1 MASKAS
7 KVETTLSLSEQ
18 PAQIDKDT
26 SVELTVTTNADTYTV
41 ELDNDNV
48 QYEKKDNNVLKLTGK
63 KVGTTEVKVIATAN
77 NGTEKNIIWYTKVII
92 IPTTLEVTNNPSE
105 LNLGEKVELDIT
117 TNATSYTITSS
128 NPDVIKVGSKPNE
141 IIASSLGNTRMFL
154 RATKQNAE
162 EKVIEW
168 DLAVKYV
175 KPVTDKGTAST
186 IKLCNTNTKRIVTL
200 ATTDNESAEDIT
212 VSLPRSS
219 GTLITEESLQTTS
232 RIIQRPFIMQPAAGS
247 EFFTGKFIAS
257 DFEAGMGYKVQHD
270 KSVWQVARDAG
281 FKHIV
286 MEKEVIPE
294 TVVELQEDAI
304 FKRSTTKT
312 KPLTET
318 VLNIIGTFYVRV
330 KYFGGDFESDW
341 SGSVYVNLGINAL
354 HDVKTPIKV
363 YNHPESGSWTA
374 PRGLSKLPSW
384 YDGAYFGI
392 VPHSSLVK
400 DYDFRGTFNTI
411 KNAFDPNKYTD
422 PSGATEMIKMRKG
435 YQVIHDK
442 KLWYA
447 LEEMANA
454 SKDAMIV
461 PGTDG
466 NKWKEDLRTAL
477 GSPSVVH
484 DMIGIGHGIVDNN
497 HNQMSNGGTS
507 IGPLVNHEDGYI
519 KYVYNGK
526 LCYTTPKPTCNSI
539 AWTDIAQRE
548 LAHQQKTIRLGQH
561 LFKVRLFE
569 EDEYKALMDRM
580 INGTYDTKTSTE
592 LELSKK
598 VWLHDR
604 QTGSARKVAF
614 YGAPLKIKGAEILG
628 NYNSDKST
636 VTNSNRPAIK
646 IVNNYTK
653 IKVGEEVDLGVSID
667 GTAGG
672 WAPDTYLLIERDQLV
687 VNFEET
693 ISSRDK
699 NMISDA
705 NRFTGKITGVKP
717 GKNTI
722 DIVAYVSPDDSMGSD
737 PEKVTTIQYT
747 VEVVPATESLQ
758 VTTLDPKS
766 RTGSYR
772 YVLEYIPE
780 ECAPYNNIISCF
792 GANIPKAVNEDFR
805 YDPYTDV
812 GFFGVVRSDDLIRL
826 DTLSNRVGFTSG
838 TAQHPD
844 AGFLKFYWHGMMI
857 FIAKKPPRYNVSWNQ
872 IKSHNCQYGWDM
884 GNNDSKFL
892 DIGGVSYRCS
902 NILGARK
909 SPFDHTKISYSGNKI
924 SHSNVL
930 NENYKY
936 SQWGECIIRLA
947 DVYVGYE
954 EVSPTTFNDQLCEI
968 GGLQIGDHFQK
979 MATTE
984 IIVRGDRDGNGPNTI
999 SREVGSGTYTS
1010 LLGGRGFGLWFVG
1023 RNLTFT
1029 ASHTSW
1035 RPVLMLDAK
1044 Y

>member
-1 MASKAS
+1 MAS

-41 ELDNDNV
+41 ELDNDNI

-63 KVGTTEVKVIATAN
+63 KVGLTQIKVKATAN
-77 NGTEKNIIWYTKVII
+77 NGTEKNVIWYANVII

-117 TNATSYTITSS
+117 TNATNYSITSS
-128 NPDVIKVGSKPNE
+128 NPNVIKVGSKPNE

-200 ATTDNESAEDIT
+200 ATTDNESTEDIT

-232 RIIQRPFIMQPAAGS
+232 RIIQRPYIMQPTAGA

-257 DFEAGMGYKVQHD
+257 DFEVGMGYKVEHT

-281 FKHIV
+281 FKNIV

-294 TVVELQEDAI
+294 TVIELQEDAI
-304 FKRSTTKT
+304 FKRSTTRQ

-330 KYFGGDFESDW
+330 KYIGGDFESDW

-354 HDVKTPIKV
+354 HDVKTPVKV

-374 PRGLSKLPSW
+374 PRGLAKLPSW

-392 VPHSSLVK
+392 VPHTSLVK

-411 KNAFDPNKYTD
+411 KNAYDPTRYTD
-422 PSGATEMIKMRKG
+422 QNGSKEMIKMRKG

-447 LEEMANA
+447 LEEMANQ
-454 SKDAMIV
+454 SKDSMIV

-466 NKWKEDLRTAL
+466 NKWKEDVRTAL

-484 DMIGIGHGIVDNN
+484 DMIGIGHDIVDNN
-497 HNQMSNGGTS
+497 YNQMSNGVTS

-519 KYVYNGK
+519 KYIYKGK
-526 LCYTTPKPTCNSI
+526 LCYTTPKPTCNAI

-548 LAHQQKTIRLGQH
+548 LAHQQKTIRLGKH

-580 INGTYDTKTSTE
+580 MDGTYDTKKSSE

-598 VWLHDR
+598 VWIHDR
-604 QTGSARKVAF
+604 QTGSARKVAA
-614 YGAPLKIKGAEILG
+614 YELPVKTKGAEILG
-628 NYNSDKST
+628 NYNSDKNT
-636 VTNSNRPAIK
+636 VTNSGRPAIK
-646 IVNNYTK
+646 IINNFTK
-653 IKVGEEVDLGVSID
+653 IMVGEEVDLSVSIA
-667 GTAGG
+667 GTATG
-672 WAPDTYLLIERDQLV
+672 WAPDTYLLIEQDKLV
-687 VNFEET
+687 VNFEEEPGSGESLT
-693 ISSRDK
+693 GGQT
-699 NMISDA
+699 
-705 NRFTGKITGVKP
+705 RFTGKITGVKP
-717 GKNTI
+717 GNNTI
-722 DIVAYVSPDDSMGSD
+722 DIVAYVAPEDSMGSD
-737 PEKVTTIQYT
+737 PEKVITIQYT
-747 VEVVPATESLQ
+747 VEVVAATESLQ

-780 ECAPYNNIISCF
+780 ECAPYNNINSCF
-792 GANIPKAVNEDFR
+792 GTNIPKAVNEDFR

-812 GFFGVVRSDDLIRL
+812 GFFGVVRSDELIRL
-826 DTLSNRVGFTSG
+826 DTLASRVGFTSG
-838 TAQHPD
+838 SAQHPD
-844 AGFLKFYWHGMMI
+844 GGFLKFYWHGMMI
-857 FIAKKPPRYNVSWNQ
+857 YIAKKPPRYNVSWNH

-909 SPFDHTKISYSGNKI
+909 SPYDHTKMNYSL
-924 SHSNVL
+924 SNEAGRIPHVNVI
-930 NENYKY
+930 NENWKY

-947 DVYVGYE
+947 DCYVGYE
-954 EVSPTTFNDQLCEI
+954 EVNETTFKQELDEI
-968 GGLQIGDHFQK
+968 GGIQIGDHFQK
-979 MATTE
+979 MSTTE
-984 IIVRGDRDGNGPNTI
+984 VIVRYDRDGNGTACW
-999 SREVGSGTYTS
+999 SREVGSGNYAIH
-1010 LLGGRGFGLWFVG
+1010 LGCRGFGLWFCV
-1023 RNLTFT
+1023 NALTRAYT
-1029 ASHTSW
+1029 GTSW

>member
-26 SVELTVTTNADTYTV
+26 SVEITVTTNADTYTV
-41 ELDNDNV
+41 ELDNDNI

-63 KVGTTEVKVIATAN
+63 KVGLSQIKVKATAN
-77 NGTEKNIIWYTKVII
+77 NGTEKNVIWYANVII

-105 LNLGEKVELDIT
+105 LNLGEKIELDIT

-175 KPVTDKGTAST
+175 KPVTDRGTAST

-200 ATTDNESAEDIT
+200 ATTDNESTEDIT

-232 RIIQRPFIMQPAAGS
+232 RIIQRPYIMQPTAGS

-257 DFEAGMGYKVQHD
+257 DFEVGMGYKLEHS
-270 KSVWQVARDAG
+270 KSVWQVARDSG
-281 FKHIV
+281 FKNIV

-294 TVVELQEDAI
+294 TVIELQEDAI
-304 FKRSTTKT
+304 FKRSTTRT

-330 KYFGGDFESDW
+330 KYIGGDFESDW
-341 SGSVYVNLGINAL
+341 SGAVYVNLGINAL
-354 HDVKTPIKV
+354 HDVKTPLKV

-374 PRGLSKLPSW
+374 PRGLAKLPSW

-392 VPHSSLVK
+392 VHHNNLVT

-411 KNAFDPNKYTD
+411 KNAYEPSRYTD
-422 PSGATEMIKMRKG
+422 PSGSIEMIKMRKG

-447 LEEMANA
+447 LEEMANQ
-454 SKDAMIV
+454 SKDSMIV

-466 NKWKEDLRTAL
+466 NKWKEDVRTAL

-519 KYVYNGK
+519 KYVYKGK
-526 LCYTTPKPTCNSI
+526 LCYTTPKPTCNAI

-548 LAHQQKTIRLGQH
+548 LAHQQKTIRLGKH

-569 EDEYKALMDRM
+569 EEEFNELMTRLTD
-580 INGTYDTKTSTE
+580 GTYDNRQPTE
-592 LELSKK
+592 LELEKK
-598 VWLHDR
+598 VWIHDR
-604 QTGSARKVAF
+604 QTGSVRKVAHF
-614 YGAPLKIKGAEILG
+614 TKPSNVKGDAITVNL
-628 NYNSDKST
+628 NSDGST
-636 VTNSNRPAIK
+636 ATDGSKATIK
-646 IVNNYTK
+646 LQHNFTK
-653 IKVGEEVDLGVSID
+653 IRVGQEVDLGIVVGNGASKWNNDYDGSGIRFLTNETSNPENVVYNGRLVGVTPGTYRVEIATTKDGLSSEQALEAAVSI
-667 GTAGG
+667 T
-672 WAPDTYLLIERDQLV
+672 
-687 VNFEET
+687 
-693 ISSRDK
+693 
-699 NMISDA
+699 
-705 NRFTGKITGVKP
+705 
-717 GKNTI
+717 
-722 DIVAYVSPDDSMGSD
+722 
-737 PEKVTTIQYT
+737 YT
-747 VEVVPATESLQ
+747 VEVVPDVDSLQ
-758 VTTLDPKS
+758 ISTLDPKS

-780 ECAPYNNIISCF
+780 ECAPYNNINSCF

-812 GFFGVVRSDDLIRL
+812 GFFGVVRADDLIRL
-826 DTLSNRVGFTSG
+826 DTLASRVGFTSG
-838 TAQHPD
+838 SAQHPD

-857 FIAKKPPRYNVSWNQ
+857 YIAKKPPRYNISWNH
-872 IKSHNCQYGWDM
+872 IKGHNCQYGWDM

-909 SPFDHTKISYSGNKI
+909 SPYDHTKINYSLSNGAGKI
-924 SHSNVL
+924 PHVNVI
-930 NENYKY
+930 NENWKY

-947 DVYVGYE
+947 DCYVGYE
-954 EVSPTTFNDQLCEI
+954 EVNEITFKNELDEI
-968 GGLQIGDHFQK
+968 GGVQIGDHFQK
-979 MATTE
+979 MSTTE
-984 IIVRGDRDGNGPNTI
+984 VVVRYDRDGNGTACW
-999 SREVGSGTYTS
+999 SREVGSGNYTID
-1010 LLGGRGFGLWFVG
+1010 LGGRGFGEWHCVHA
-1023 RNLTFT
+1023 LTYANT
-1029 ASHTSW
+1029 SASW

-1044 Y
+1044 H

>member
-1 MASKAS
+1 MKGLTMASKAS

-41 ELDNDNV
+41 ELNNDNV
-48 QYEKKDNNVLKLTGK
+48 QYEKKDNNVLKLTAK
-63 KVGTTEVKVIATAN
+63 KVGMTQVKVIATAN
-77 NGTEKNIIWYTKVII
+77 NGTEKNIIWYTEVII

-105 LNLGEKVELDIT
+105 LNLGEKVELDVT

-232 RIIQRPFIMQPAAGS
+232 RIIQRPFIMQPTAGS

-354 HDVKTPIKV
+354 HDVKTPVKV

-374 PRGLSKLPSW
+374 PRGLAKLPSW

-422 PSGATEMIKMRKG
+422 PTGAIEMIKMRKG

-526 LCYTTPKPTCNSI
+526 LCYTTPKPTCNAI

-614 YGAPLKIKGAEILG
+614 YGAPVKIKGDEILG
-628 NYNSDKST
+628 NLNSDKST
-636 VTNSNRPAIK
+636 PTDSSKATIK
-646 IVNNYTK
+646 ITHNFTRIV
-653 IKVGEEVDLGVSID
+653 VGEEVDLGIVVGNGTTTWAHGYSGEGLTFLSNPVENPEQVDYNGKIVGNRPGKYRVEFQARKDGESNINNIVSI
-667 GTAGG
+667 
-672 WAPDTYLLIERDQLV
+672 YY
-687 VNFEET
+687 N
-693 ISSRDK
+693 
-699 NMISDA
+699 
-705 NRFTGKITGVKP
+705 
-717 GKNTI
+717 
-722 DIVAYVSPDDSMGSD
+722 
-737 PEKVTTIQYT
+737 
-747 VEVVPATESLQ
+747 VEVVAATESLQ

-780 ECAPYNNIISCF
+780 ECAPYNNIKSCF
-792 GANIPKAVNEDFR
+792 GTNIPKAVNEDFR

-838 TAQHPD
+838 TPQHPD

-902 NILGARK
+902 NILGTRK
-909 SPFDHTKISYSGNKI
+909 SPFDHTKMNYNGSQTKI
-924 SHSNVL
+924 VVSNVI
-930 NENYKY
+930 NENWKY

-954 EVSPTTFNDQLCEI
+954 EVNETTFKQELDEI
-968 GGLQIGDHFQK
+968 AGVQIGDHFQK

-984 IIVRGDRDGNGPNTI
+984 IIVRYDRDGNGTACW
-999 SREVGSGTYTS
+999 SREVGSDSKAIHIGY
-1010 LLGGRGFGLWFVG
+1010 RGFGRWEFYF
-1023 RNLTFT
+1023 LTS
-1029 ASHTSW
+1029 ASNNTSW